1 MESKISFVENDALE
15 EKVKIVMRQTDY
27 TEEQAREK
35 LTKFEY
41 DEIRCIRDYMGI
53 AEKKALPQKP
63 KSLNQQIYSEIRN
76 KLQID
81 SIHLQK

>member
-1 MESKISFVENDALE
+1 MENKISFVENEALE
-15 EKVKIVMRQTDY
+15 EKIQMVMRQSDY

-35 LTKFEY
+35 LVKFEY